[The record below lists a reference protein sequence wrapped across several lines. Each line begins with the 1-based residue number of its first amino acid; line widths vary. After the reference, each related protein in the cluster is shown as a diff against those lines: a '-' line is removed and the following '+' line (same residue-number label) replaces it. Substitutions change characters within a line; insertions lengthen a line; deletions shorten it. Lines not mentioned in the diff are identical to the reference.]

1 MTRITMITQDVD
13 VTRRIIQEA
22 QALTGAG
29 YEVRILTRATG
40 AGAPP
45 GETAGGIPV
54 ERVIT
59 RGNDPRFGWLYRL
72 AGVGRG
78 SNVAAL
84 WGVLTGTSTF
94 TLRAVPQAIA
104 HQADIYHAHDLNNL
118 PAAHAAARATG
129 ARLVYD
135 AHELFA
141 EMANRWVRLKRASW
155 RRLEARLLPQ
165 CDLALTVNDFIAR
178 EMARRYHVPPP
189 LVVLNCPDPPPGFDP
204 AAPHDRIRPA
214 LDLPAGTR
222 VVLYQGW
229 ISEGRGLENLVRAAP
244 LLPPGVVIV
253 FMGYGEYQAT
263 LAALARA
270 AGADDR
276 VRFIPA
282 VPQAELLS
290 WCASADVGIIPYQ
303 PVDLNNVYSSP
314 NKLFDFI
321 HARVPL
327 VASDLPFLRQVIAGH
342 GLGAVA
348 KLDSPPAYAAALQTV
363 LARPKAAYRPAL
375 DHAATIYTWQAQA
388 AKLITA
394 YATLGR
400 VISDQ

>member
-1 MTRITMITQDVD
+1 MTHITMITQDVD
-13 VTRRIIQEA
+13 VTRRIVQEA

-29 YEVRILTRATG
+29 YQVRILTRADGRAT
-40 AGAPP
+40 PP

-59 RGNDPRFGWLYRL
+59 RGNDPRFRRLYRL
-72 AGVGRG
+72 AGVERG
-78 SNVAAL
+78 SNLAAL

-94 TLRAVPQAIA
+94 TLRATPQAIA

-118 PAAHAAARATG
+118 PAAYAAARATG
-129 ARLVYD
+129 ARLIYD

-141 EMANRWVRLKRASW
+141 ERANRWVRLKRGSW
-155 RRLEARLLPQ
+155 RRLEARLLPR
-165 CDLALTVNDFIAR
+165 CDLALTVHDFIAQ
-178 EMARRYHVPPP
+178 EMARRYQVPPP
-189 LVVLNCPDPPPGFDP
+189 VVVLNCPDPPPGFDP
-204 AAPHDRIRPA
+204 AAPHDHLRAA
-214 LDLPAGTR
+214 LHLPAAAR
-222 VVLYQGW
+222 IVLYQGW
-229 ISEGRGLENLVRAAP
+229 ISEGRGLENLVRAAA
-244 LLPPGVVIV
+244 LLPPSVVIV
-253 FMGYGEYQAT
+253 FMGYGDYQET
-263 LAALARA
+263 LAARARA
-270 AGADDR
+270 AGGADR

-282 VPQAELLS
+282 VAQADLLS

-342 GLGAVA
+342 ALGTVA
-348 KLDSPPAYAAALQTV
+348 KLDSHPAYAAALQTV

-388 AKLITA
+388 AKLLAA
-394 YATLGR
+394 YATLPPKK
-400 VISDQ
+400 

>member
-29 YEVRILTRATG
+29 YEVRILTRADG
-40 AGAPP
+40 RHAPP

-59 RGNDPRFGWLYRL
+59 RGNDPRFRRLYRL
-72 AGVGRG
+72 AGVDRG
-78 SNVAAL
+78 SNLAAL

-94 TLRAVPQAIA
+94 TLRAIPQAIA

-118 PAAHAAARATG
+118 PAAHAAARAAG

-141 EMANRWVRLKRASW
+141 EMANRWVRLKRGSW

-165 CDLALTVNDFIAR
+165 CDLALTVNDFIAQ

-189 LVVLNCPDPPPGFDP
+189 VVVLNCPDPPPGFDP
-204 AAPHDRIRPA
+204 AAPHDHLRAA
-214 LDLPAGTR
+214 LHLPAAAR
-222 VVLYQGW
+222 IVLYQGW
-229 ISEGRGLENLVRAAP
+229 ISEGRGLENLVRAAA
-244 LLPPGVVIV
+244 LLPPSVVIV
-253 FMGYGEYQAT
+253 FMGYGEYQET
-263 LAALARA
+263 LARLARA
-270 AGADDR
+270 AGVAQR
-276 VRFIPA
+276 VRFVPA
-282 VPQAELLS
+282 VSQAVLLP

-303 PVDLNNVYSSP
+303 PVDLNNYYSSP

-342 GLGAVA
+342 DLGTVA
-348 KLDSPPAYAAALQTV
+348 TLNSPAAYAAALQAV
-363 LARPKAAYRPAL
+363 LARPKVAYRSAL

-388 AKLITA
+388 AKLLAA
-394 YATLGR
+394 YATLPPKK
-400 VISDQ
+400 

>member
-29 YEVRILTRATG
+29 YQVRILTRA
-40 AGAPP
+40 AGTATVPP

-59 RGNDPRFGWLYRL
+59 RGNDPRFRPLYPL
-72 AGVGRG
+72 VGVDRG
-78 SNVAAL
+78 SNAAAL
-84 WGVLTGTSTF
+84 WGVLTGRSTF
-94 TLRAVPQAIA
+94 TLRATPQAIA
-104 HQADIYHAHDLNNL
+104 HRADIYHAHDLNNL
-118 PAAHAAARATG
+118 PAAYLAARTVG

-141 EMANRWVRLKRASW
+141 EMANRWVRLKRDSW

-165 CDLALTVNDFIAR
+165 CDLALTVNDFIAQ
-178 EMARRYHVPPP
+178 EMAARYQVPPP

-204 AAPHDRIRPA
+204 AAPHDRIRAA
-214 LDLPAGTR
+214 LDLPAATR
-222 VVLYQGW
+222 IVLYQGW
-229 ISEGRGLENLVRAAP
+229 IAEGRGLENLVRAAAV
-244 LLPPGVVIV
+244 LPPSVVIV

-263 LAALARA
+263 LAELARA
-270 AGADDR
+270 AGVADR
-276 VRFIPA
+276 VRFVPA
-282 VPQAELLS
+282 VAQADLLS

-327 VASDLPFLRQVIAGH
+327 VASDLPFLRQVIVGH
-342 GLGAVA
+342 ALGTVA
-348 KLDSPPAYAAALQTV
+348 TLDSPPAYAAAIQTV
-363 LARPKAAYRPAL
+363 LAPPKAAYRPAL
-375 DHAATIYTWQAQA
+375 DAAATIYTWQAQA
-388 AKLITA
+388 TKLLSA
-394 YATLGR
+394 YAALR
-400 VISDQ
+400 NLL